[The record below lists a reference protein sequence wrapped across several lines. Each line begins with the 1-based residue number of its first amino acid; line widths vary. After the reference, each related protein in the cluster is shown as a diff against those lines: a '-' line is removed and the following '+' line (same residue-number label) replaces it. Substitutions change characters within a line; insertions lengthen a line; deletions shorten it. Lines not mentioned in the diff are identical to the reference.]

1 MAHHQVTLG
10 ILTIVGSGVV
20 SALVTHRLNAQ
31 KTRQDLLRQKL
42 EKLFST
48 IQTYGAIQAT
58 SLQAPLAAMKG
69 KTTFDEV
76 NKFIDR
82 FLQDERYHAT
92 ARKCEILISLY
103 FPRVRPTWQT
113 WEQKRKTIV
122 NLYKEYAST
131 VREGQSVDD
140 LANPYKQAL
149 DEFWNYKGIVESELA
164 KLSPELIQ
172 PEPLIPW
179 RRAWRWLSAK
189 ARRVFKGKDQR

>member
-48 IQTYGAIQAT
+48 VQTYGAIQAT
-58 SLQAPLAAMKG
+58 SLQAPLTALKG
-69 KTTFDEV
+69 KATFDEA

-92 ARKCEILISLY
+92 ARKCEMLIALY
-103 FPRVRPTWQT
+103 FPRVRPTWKT
-113 WEQKRKTIV
+113 WQQKRSTIV
-122 NLYKEYAST
+122 NLYGEYAGT
-131 VREGQSVDD
+131 VEKDQIAND
-140 LANPYKQAL
+140 LANRYKQAL
-149 DEFWNYKGIVESELA
+149 DDFQNFEGIVKSELA
-164 KLSPELIQ
+164 KLSSELMQ

-189 ARRVFKGKDQR
+189 AQRVFKGKDKM